1 MPQAIAAVAAFAVTA
16 FNTAQ
21 TFVYTALAY
30 GGLKGAIGAAAT
42 EALATKIVVTAAM
55 TAASAGIAVM
65 MRPSTPSSGMTV
77 DFKPDPKAPITGMMG
92 RAATGGNKVFQ
103 STWGYNNVVLTLG
116 AALSLGPI
124 QDPPTFYADNN
135 LVTFSGAQN
144 EAIGFFAA
152 DMWQKTTLGN
162 PNEATPLPPTGLKYG
177 TPGLSG
183 WNSTNNPKGVAFSLW
198 TMVLAKKPEDRD
210 VFTNGVPD
218 PLWVG
223 RWMKVYDWR
232 KDSTYPGGS
241 GSQRENQWNT
251 WEYSE
256 NPYVHARAFLR
267 GHYKLNDDGT
277 VDYSKRLAGV
287 GLANAALDMDMFT
300 EAANVADANEW
311 VISGSWTST
320 DSKWDVLV
328 GMMKAGGGLP
338 IQNGAQISVL
348 VNAPRVST
356 ATITRNDVVGE
367 IDISPLARRRERK
380 NTIIPRYRS
389 EAHKWEYV
397 PAGPVTSS
405 VYRDEDRGELR
416 SLEIQ
421 YTYVRQAKQAAQLA
435 AYDLA
440 NLREGI
446 NVTATLKA
454 DAMSIRAGDCVT
466 FDVAEVGLA
475 NQKCVVLR
483 KTTDYKSAT
492 VTIECRSE
500 TDGKNAWA
508 LGQAANPPP
517 TPSLSG
523 VDPRYAP
530 TPVPGDWV
538 IIPVPPSD
546 GVEIPIIVIEGETGT
561 TDIAQVIIEYA
572 LSATPAD
579 TEWVRSYAGPP
590 KNEGKYEIIVQPPGV
605 EFWASIQYVANNGAV
620 SARTIKGPY
629 TAPNLVAG
637 DTTHVGGVPIDEIP
651 AFDTTPPAV
660 PSGLTLTTS
669 STPDAAG
676 NPYVRINATWTAV
689 SDTDLAGY
697 EVEVT
702 ESGFTVVDVASTNRW
717 SREALTG
724 RTYAIR
730 VRAFDKAGN
739 RSAWGASQ
747 NVIGAGD
754 TTPPVAPTAF
764 TALTSIGSVFLEWTN
779 PAALDVSK
787 VEVWENTTNN
797 SATAT
802 RIATVNAAPSARGGF
817 TRSGLETSNVRW
829 YWLKAVDT
837 SGNASVFSS
846 GVTVTL
852 PTIPAGEIDT
862 TPPGNPT
869 ALILTTSQT
878 LDAGSG
884 QPRIVVEAYWT
895 GPSDSDLAGFH
906 VEVTEAGGNP
916 VIRVVSGS
924 HDLWDASP
932 GKSYTVRVRAFD
944 RVNNRSGWTA
954 TQTIVAGLDS
964 TPPSV
969 PTALTTLAS
978 VGSIFLSGTAPS
990 NIDLAKIEIWSNTT
1004 NSTATATRI
1013 AVVNAVPSGLWKYTQ
1028 TGLAPND
1035 VRWYWAKSVDTSG
1048 NVSGFSTGVSQV
1060 VPYVA
1065 NADIAV
1071 GTLTGDRVVAGSIEG
1086 DRISTTTSLP
1096 GTITVG
1102 STGVSIGT
1110 IQGQADD
1117 PIARANTKTT
1127 RITPGLVQISGAT
1140 NLSDWRMG
1148 GDDTRIDG
1156 GAISA
1161 NTIDANKL
1169 TIGQRGVQFDRFNF
1183 TAIGG
1188 VLTWTVGRVTYV
1200 NDSGVGVSVDISAG
1214 SHTYGPAGV
1223 TYVYWI
1229 KGAASLSFTK
1239 SIATAMA
1246 NDAVVIGTFYGD
1258 NNFTANYGRTVIDGG
1273 LIQTDAITAN
1283 KISVGAVTA
1292 GKLAANSV
1300 AADNIIGGTITGDKI
1315 STSTSL
1321 PGTITVGSTGVSI
1334 GTIQSQADDPA
1345 ARVNAKTTLIQPG
1358 LVQISGATTL
1368 SSWRQGGDD
1377 TKIAGGSISTNTI
1390 DANKLTIGSRGVQFD
1405 RFNFSATGGVLTWAT
1420 GRVTYVND
1428 SNVSTTADISSGT
1441 YTYAGAGV
1449 TYIYW
1454 TKGAATLSNTK
1465 TLSVA
1470 DSADSIIVG
1479 TFYGGNNFTA
1489 NYGRT
1494 VIDGG
1499 LIQTGAVTA
1508 DKITVTDLAAI
1519 TANLGTVTTGRVQN
1533 TAGTTFFDL
1542 TNARSQYRRGAYDLR
1557 MGTIGTGV
1565 TLWYGPTSIA
1575 IGSETR
1581 TNGVWAFGDDGKVY
1595 YGSAELGPGGSG
1607 TKTGVYSNNIT
1618 LPSSNALIDL
1628 NGVTLDNL
1636 LNFSISGSGPG
1647 TGGGGG
1653 GWEIREQAQTD
1664 TSPSAGTVLIS
1675 GLWTPIVGTGGFDMQ
1690 FTGAYGGDPRL
1701 TDSVRVTGNR
1711 RYRLNITYPT
1721 GPTAVVSMYF
1731 TAMASG

>member
-1 MPQAIAAVAAFAVTA
+1 MPQALPAIAAFAVEA
-16 FNTAQ
+16 FA
-21 TFVYTALAY
+21 VSVSAVA
-30 GGLKGAIGAAAT
+30 GLISTTGLGWAASV
-42 EALATKIVVTAAM
+42 KIAEYAVVTAAV
-55 TAASAGIAVM
+55 TAVSAGIAVM
-65 MRPSTPSSGMTV
+65 MRPSTPSSGISL

-103 STWGYNNVVLTLG
+103 STWGYNNVVITLG

-124 QDPPTFYADNN
+124 QETPAFYADNN
-135 LVTFSGAQN
+135 LVSFSGPQN
-144 EAIGFFAA
+144 EATGFFAA

-320 DSKWDVLV
+320 DAKWDVLV

-356 ATITRNDVVGE
+356 ATITRDDVVGE

-397 PAGPVTSS
+397 PAAPVTSS

-466 FDVAEVGLA
+466 FDIAEVGLA

-530 TPVPGDWV
+530 APVSSDWV

-572 LSATPAD
+572 LSATPAETD
-579 TEWVRSYAGPP
+579 WVRAYAGPP

-754 TTPPVAPTAF
+754 TTPPAAPTAF

-787 VEVWENTTNN
+787 VEVWENTVNN

-802 RIATVNAAPSARGGF
+802 LIATVNAAPSARGGF
-817 TRSGLETSNVRW
+817 TRSGLDSGNVRW

-862 TPPGNPT
+862 TPPGNPN
-869 ALILTTSQT
+869 ALSLSTSAT
-878 LDAGSG
+878 VDAVTG
-884 QPRIVVEAYWT
+884 QPITTVVATWT
-895 GPSDSDLAGFH
+895 GPGDSDLVGYD
-906 VEVTEAGGNP
+906 VEITEAGGNP
-916 VIRVVSGS
+916 IIRVVSGPRDQWTAKPNTS
-924 HDLWDASP
+924 FP
-932 GKSYTVRVRAFD
+932 VRVRAFD
-944 RVNNRSGWTA
+944 RVGNRSGWTG
-954 TQTIVAGLDS
+954 TQTITSGKDSVA
-964 TPPSV
+964 PSA
-969 PTALTTLAS
+969 PTGLTTLAS

-990 NIDLAKIEIWSNTT
+990 ATDLAKIEIWSNTT
-1004 NSTATATRI
+1004 NNTGTATRI

-1028 TGLAPND
+1028 SGLSPND

-1048 NVSGFSTGVSQV
+1048 NVSGFSTGASQV

-1071 GTLTGDRVVAGSIEG
+1071 GTLTGDRVVAGTIEG
-1086 DRISTTTSLP
+1086 DR
-1096 GTITVG
+1096 
-1102 STGVSIGT
+1102 
-1110 IQGQADD
+1110 
-1117 PIARANTKTT
+1117 
-1127 RITPGLVQISGAT
+1127 
-1140 NLSDWRMG
+1140 
-1148 GDDTRIDG
+1148 
-1156 GAISA
+1156 
-1161 NTIDANKL
+1161 
-1169 TIGQRGVQFDRFNF
+1169 
-1183 TAIGG
+1183 
-1188 VLTWTVGRVTYV
+1188 
-1200 NDSGVGVSVDISAG
+1200 
-1214 SHTYGPAGV
+1214 
-1223 TYVYWI
+1223 
-1229 KGAASLSFTK
+1229 
-1239 SIATAMA
+1239 
-1246 NDAVVIGTFYGD
+1246 
-1258 NNFTANYGRTVIDGG
+1258 
-1273 LIQTDAITAN
+1273 
-1283 KISVGAVTA
+1283 
-1292 GKLAANSV
+1292 
-1300 AADNIIGGTITGDKI
+1300 I

-1334 GTIQSQADDPA
+1334 GTIQGQAANPA
-1345 ARVNAKTTLIQPG
+1345 GTINAGTTQITPG
-1358 LVQISGATTL
+1358 MVQISGATTL
-1368 SSWRQGGDD
+1368 ADWRMGGDL
-1377 TKIAGGSISTNTI
+1377 TRINGGSIS
-1390 DANKLTIGSRGVQFD
+1390 ANSVEANSLKIGSRGLSFTGI
-1405 RFNFSATGGVLTWAT
+1405 RFEANNPAVNQMSWTGGAI
-1420 GRVTYVND
+1420 GYVND
-1428 SNVSTTADISSGT
+1428 AGGASIAAISSGSVTWVSGT
-1441 YTYAGAGV
+1441 YFIYWVKGATSLSVTQTYSVANSNDTVMIASYQGGLNAWVVMGSTIIDGSGIKTNSVTANQLAAGSVVAGKIAAGAV
-1449 TYIYW
+1449 
-1454 TKGAATLSNTK
+1454 
-1465 TLSVA
+1465 VA
-1470 DSADSIIVG
+1470 DSIQGGVITGDKFNTSTSLPGSITVG
-1479 TFYGGNNFTA
+1479 STGVSIGTVQNQAA
-1489 NYGRT
+1489 NPASTINSGST
-1494 VIDGG
+1494 QITPGKI
-1499 LIQTGAVTA
+1499 LIQGSTTLDSWRDGTEINGGSIKTNTISAEKLNVAQRGIMTQALDFSANIAGTTLSTGGGYIGYVDNNGNPQSVFIPPSSWSTGSYLYWQLGSGTLTMSSNYA
-1508 DKITVTDLAAI
+1508 DMLQPNRVPIAQWDYGTQNVRVFHGGTIITPNRISTPNLSAI
-1519 TANLGTVTTGRVQN
+1519 SANVGTVTAGMVQN
-1533 TAGTTFFDL
+1533 SAGTTFFDL

-1565 TLWYGPTSIA
+1565 TMWYGPTSIA

-1581 TNGVWAFGDDGKVY
+1581 TNGVWAFGDNGIVY
-1595 YGSAELGPGGSG
+1595 YGSAPLNTGGSSGGAKAFSSGAGG
-1607 TKTGVYSNNIT
+1607 TTATTTVSGVLPGSLVNIYGSLDGGSLSAANATWTGTATVTESSGGTSTIYTVPVSSQSGALS
-1618 LPSSNALIDL
+1618 LPSGGYQVETPAS
-1628 NGVTLDNL
+1628 
-1636 LNFSISGSGPG
+1636 FSGSKIGARSG
-1647 TGGGGG
+1647 NVTYSVT
-1653 GWEIREQAQTD
+1653 ITR
-1664 TSPSAGTVLIS
+1664 TS
-1675 GLWTPIVGTGGFDMQ
+1675 
-1690 FTGAYGGDPRL
+1690 
-1701 TDSVRVTGNR
+1701 
-1711 RYRLNITYPT
+1711 
-1721 GPTAVVSMYF
+1721 GPTYIDGATINAIVVV
-1731 TAMASG
+1731 TPPLV